1 MLPLLQPG
9 YSYTITQ
16 LLNISL
22 LAQTQLK
29 PVEVAID
36 RVKILGQKMQMS
48 IFDSLVEVLCE
59 PSVVCNK

>member
-1 MLPLLQPG
+1 M
-9 YSYTITQ
+9 ITQ
-16 LLNISL
+16 LHNISL

-36 RVKILGQKMQMS
+36 YVKILGQKMQTS
-48 IFDSLVEVLCE
+48 IFDRSVELVVSE